1 MRMNKKR
8 LGRGLGDILGEVT
21 EVYEKEIPQRD
32 IVEIP
37 IATIRKN
44 PYQPRKEFDPKSL
57 QELADSI
64 KEHGLLQPI
73 VVIEDIDGY
82 MLIAGERRL
91 RASQLAGFTKI
102 KAIIAHID
110 KKRFREYALIEN
122 IQRENLKPLELA
134 YSYKELLE
142 EHGIT
147 HEELAHIVKKS
158 RAHIT
163 NTLRLLQLSE
173 YSKEALEKQKISA
186 GHAKVLVGLDEQSQK
201 EIVDTIVEKNL
212 SVRETERLVQ
222 QRGVT
227 KSDNA
232 KPEEF
237 DLSLVLKKLQER
249 GFKAKVT
256 KQSLTIH
263 FRSAEDIDKFL
274 QIFS

>member
-1 MRMNKKR
+1 MSKKR

-21 EVYEKEIPQRD
+21 QVYEKEVPQKD

-37 IATIRKN
+37 IENIRKN

-82 MLIAGERRL
+82 ILIAGERRL
-91 RASQLAGFTKI
+91 RASKLAGFTKI
-102 KAIIAHID
+102 KAIIANID
-110 KKRFREYALIEN
+110 KRRFREYALIEN

-147 HEELAHIVKKS
+147 HDELAKIVKKS
-158 RAHIT
+158 RVHIT

-173 YSKEALEKQKISA
+173 YTKEALKKQKISA
-186 GHAKVLVGLDEQSQK
+186 GHAKVLVGLDEESQK
-201 EIVDTIVEKNL
+201 KVVDTIIEQNL
-212 SVRETERLVQ
+212 SVRQTEKLVQ
-222 QRGVT
+222 KRGVT
-227 KSDNA
+227 KSDSTKERA
-232 KPEEF
+232 YDF
-237 DLSLVLKKLQER
+237 SQLIKKLQDR
-249 GFKAKVT
+249 GFKVKAM

-263 FRSAEDIDKFL
+263 FQSQEDIDKFL
-274 QIFS
+274 EIFS

>member
-1 MRMNKKR
+1 MSKKR

-21 EVYEKEIPQRD
+21 QVYEKEVPQKD

-37 IATIRKN
+37 IENIRKN

-82 MLIAGERRL
+82 ILIAGERRL
-91 RASQLAGFTKI
+91 RASKLAGFTKI
-102 KAIIAHID
+102 KAIIANID
-110 KKRFREYALIEN
+110 KRRFREYALIEN

-147 HEELAHIVKKS
+147 HDELAKIVKKS
-158 RAHIT
+158 RVHIT

-173 YSKEALEKQKISA
+173 YTKEALKKQKISA
-186 GHAKVLVGLDEQSQK
+186 GHAKVLVGLDEESQK
-201 EIVDTIVEKNL
+201 RVVDTIIEQNL
-212 SVRETERLVQ
+212 SVRQTEKLVQ
-222 QRGVT
+222 KRGVT
-227 KSDNA
+227 KSDSTKERA
-232 KPEEF
+232 YDF
-237 DLSLVLKKLQER
+237 SQLIKKLQDR
-249 GFKAKVT
+249 GFKVKAM

-263 FRSAEDIDKFL
+263 FQSQEDIDKFL
-274 QIFS
+274 ESFS

>member
-1 MRMNKKR
+1 MSKKR

-21 EVYEKEIPQRD
+21 QVYEKEVPQKD

-37 IATIRKN
+37 IENIRKN

-82 MLIAGERRL
+82 ILIAGERRL
-91 RASQLAGFTKI
+91 RASKLAGFTKI
-102 KAIIAHID
+102 KAIIANID
-110 KKRFREYALIEN
+110 KRRFREYALIEN

-147 HEELAHIVKKS
+147 HDELAKIVKKS
-158 RAHIT
+158 RVHIT

-173 YSKEALEKQKISA
+173 YTKEALKRQKISA
-186 GHAKVLVGLDEQSQK
+186 GHAKVLVGLDEESQK
-201 EIVDTIVEKNL
+201 KVVDTIIEQNL
-212 SVRETERLVQ
+212 SVRQTEKLVQ
-222 QRGVT
+222 KRGVT
-227 KSDNA
+227 KSDSTKERA
-232 KPEEF
+232 YDF
-237 DLSLVLKKLQER
+237 SQLIKKLQDR
-249 GFKAKVT
+249 GFKVKAM

-263 FRSAEDIDKFL
+263 FQSQEDIDKFL
-274 QIFS
+274 EIFS

>member
-1 MRMNKKR
+1 MSKKR

-21 EVYEKEIPQRD
+21 QVYEKEVPQKD

-37 IATIRKN
+37 IENIRKN

-82 MLIAGERRL
+82 ILIAGERRL
-91 RASQLAGFTKI
+91 RASKLAGFTKI
-102 KAIIAHID
+102 KAIIANID
-110 KKRFREYALIEN
+110 KRRFREYALIEN

-147 HEELAHIVKKS
+147 HDELAKIVKKS
-158 RAHIT
+158 RVHIT

-173 YSKEALEKQKISA
+173 YTKEALKKQKISA
-186 GHAKVLVGLDEQSQK
+186 GHAKVLVGLDEETQK
-201 EIVDTIVEKNL
+201 RVVDTIIEQNL
-212 SVRETERLVQ
+212 SVRQTEKLVQ
-222 QRGVT
+222 KRGVT
-227 KSDNA
+227 KSDSTKERA
-232 KPEEF
+232 YDF
-237 DLSLVLKKLQER
+237 SQLIKKLQDK
-249 GFKAKVT
+249 GFKVKAM

-263 FRSAEDIDKFL
+263 FQSQEDIDKFL
-274 QIFS
+274 EIFS